1 MDVLLEKGFAAT
13 SVQDIT
19 ERANV
24 NRGTFYIH
32 FTDKYELLDA
42 VMREQFQQQL
52 ASRLPPDSRW
62 DRQSLRLLIH
72 AVLDNFESKYR
83 HQRLS
88 PILAEVA
95 PLLERAVHDELSEL
109 LMMWLKQAGYPATQR
124 YVPLET
130 ITRVVSWAI
139 FGAALQWSQ
148 EPATVSSEQMAS
160 DMLLVILEGVVHLA
174 PELLPE

>member
-1 MDVLLEKGFAAT
+1 
-13 SVQDIT
+13 
-19 ERANV
+19 
-24 NRGTFYIH
+24 
-32 FTDKYELLDA
+32 
-42 VMREQFQQQL
+42 
-52 ASRLPPDSRW
+52 
-62 DRQSLRLLIH
+62 
-72 AVLDNFESKYR
+72 
-83 HQRLS
+83 
-88 PILAEVA
+88 
-95 PLLERAVHDELSEL
+95 
-109 LMMWLKQAGYPATQR
+109 MMWLKQAGYPATQR

>member
-13 SVQDIT
+13 SVQDVT
-19 ERANV
+19 EQANV

-32 FTDKYELLDA
+32 FADKYELLDA

-72 AVLDNFESKYR
+72 AVLDNFERKYR

-124 YVPLET
+124 SVPLET